1 MKEEEE
7 GMEARQATDNGGWE
21 LGSYKVG
28 SGLVTLIS
36 PFAFI
41 LQTLARSV
49 KMCNHARRAPHTRVP
64 LSVVISKEERCDELA
79 CYPSDSGEI
88 SHLESALP
96 AALRFVYFCNFQRS
110 IKARSN

>member
-7 GMEARQATDNGGWE
+7 EGRPGRPTMVGGKWE

-41 LQTLARSV
+41 STLCPFGSVMIFCLAFFLYVPPAVGLILQLLCSYIG
-49 KMCNHARRAPHTRVP
+49 N
-64 LSVVISKEERCDELA
+64 L
-79 CYPSDSGEI
+79 
-88 SHLESALP
+88 
-96 AALRFVYFCNFQRS
+96 NFIKNTKQS
-110 IKARSN
+110 I

>member
-41 LQTLARSV
+41 PQTLA
-49 KMCNHARRAPHTRVP
+49 
-64 LSVVISKEERCDELA
+64 
-79 CYPSDSGEI
+79 PSLGQNVQS
-88 SHLESALP
+88 
-96 AALRFVYFCNFQRS
+96 R
-110 IKARSN
+110 